1 MDTIQDWA
9 VIRLTALSYFF
20 KTEKVVSVIQKLTTD
35 TSVTGQICSVAKHAV
50 LPQWLQRQGKWF
62 QYILLKARRLV
73 QGFCTSSPG

>member
-1 MDTIQDWA
+1 MGKRRGQDP
-9 VIRLTALSYFF
+9 ISYFF

>member
-1 MDTIQDWA
+1 MI
-9 VIRLTALSYFF
+9 
-20 KTEKVVSVIQKLTTD
+20 VSAAKNLPRGLANYEVIQKLTTD